1 MRFEL
6 LPCFISLKAFVVK
19 LILYLRYLLMDTPS
33 LHYISLVQYCELFHS
48 QPLSF
53 I

>member
-1 MRFEL
+1 MHFEL

-19 LILYLRYLLMDTPS
+19 LILYLRYLSINAPS
-33 LHYISLVQYCELFHS
+33 LHYISLVQYCELFHP